1 MIGLEQIELIP
12 RYQPIVNLVNPVNI
26 HGYEATIQ
34 GKTRFGSSLP
44 PITLFNMTKD
54 VAETIELDLKARTSA
69 IQHAAPLM
77 RKQESLLFVNCHGLS
92 FQRGHLFEDLSQLRL
107 PLHKIVLELTEHTRI
122 QNLILVQNELAF
134 LRSLGM
140 KLALDDFGTGF
151 SNFWLVE
158 ALQPDY
164 IKLDRS
170 IIEQIDQSSSS
181 RKVIEGLVAFSEK
194 VYTTIIAEGIERKEQ
209 ADVLKELGVPYGQGY
224 HFGYPFMLDRENI
237 IL

>member
-1 MIGLEQIELIP
+1 MTGLEQIELIP
-12 RYQPIVNLVNPVNI
+12 RYQPIVDLVNPENI

-34 GKTRFGSSLP
+34 GRTRFGSSLP
-44 PITLFNMTKD
+44 PITLFSMTKN
-54 VAETIELDLKARTSA
+54 AEETIELDLKARTSA
-69 IQHAAPLM
+69 IQNAVPLM
-77 RKQESLLFVNCHGLS
+77 KNFESLLFVNCHGLS

-122 QNLILVQNELAF
+122 QNLLLVQDELIF

-170 IIEQIDQSSSS
+170 IIEHVDHSLPT
-181 RKVIEGLVAFSEK
+181 RRVIEGLIAFSEK
-194 VYTTIIAEGIERKEQ
+194 VHTTIIAEGIERKEQ